1 MSKCNAV
8 FLVFISVSMRK
19 QRTELLETRVKTCS
33 DRVQACIEAKLISG
47 TGDLML
53 CVPRPYQM
61 SAYMQFLLFWEEK
74 MRTRKNIYWSG
85 FAVVLPVFCVN
96 GDLRENYTV
105 PAFMEVKLKVGQVIS
120 CCVSPVSIR
129 YWRVCNLY
137 CLGPKDEDEEELL
150 VKQLCCCF
158 ACLCENYTILAFKVK
173 SGAHAVRP
181 NRYPMSENVQCA
193 ER

>member
-1 MSKCNAV
+1 MRPPSVSDVSVYAV
-8 FLVFISVSMRK
+8 FIVLRGK
-19 QRTELLETRVKTCS
+19 DE
-33 DRVQACIEAKLISG
+33 D
-47 TGDLML
+47 
-53 CVPRPYQM
+53 
-61 SAYMQFLLFWEEK
+61 EEE
-74 MRTRKNIYWSG
+74 IYSSG

-158 ACLCENYTILAFKVK
+158 ACLCENYTILAFKVVLMLCVPIVIRCRKMCSALKDKKRRRVAVVFFCSSVNGRLIKKNLGTQSFGCERSLRGK
-173 SGAHAVRP
+173 SWTTASVTCVIA
-181 NRYPMSENVQCA
+181 N
-193 ER
+193 

>member
-1 MSKCNAV
+1 MRPPSVSDVSVYAV
-8 FLVFISVSMRK
+8 FIVLRGK
-19 QRTELLETRVKTCS
+19 DE
-33 DRVQACIEAKLISG
+33 D
-47 TGDLML
+47 
-53 CVPRPYQM
+53 
-61 SAYMQFLLFWEEK
+61 EEE
-74 MRTRKNIYWSG
+74 IYSSG

-120 CCVSPVSIR
+120 CCVSPVCIR